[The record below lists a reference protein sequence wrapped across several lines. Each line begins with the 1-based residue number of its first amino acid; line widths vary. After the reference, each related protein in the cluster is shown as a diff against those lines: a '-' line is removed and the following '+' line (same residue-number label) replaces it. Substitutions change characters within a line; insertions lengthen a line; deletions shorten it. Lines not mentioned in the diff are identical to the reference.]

1 MTRPGPQGGQS
12 ESFAKFY
19 LSKVAISEGCGCNE
33 LVIRR
38 GQPKVESDP
47 IWPALRDAIVRLW
60 RRKSA

>member
-1 MTRPGPQGGQS
+1 MTRRGPGVGQR

-38 GQPKVESDP
+38 REPKLAAQPL
-47 IWPALRDAIVRLW
+47 WPALRAAVRRLW
-60 RRKSA
+60 RRTPA